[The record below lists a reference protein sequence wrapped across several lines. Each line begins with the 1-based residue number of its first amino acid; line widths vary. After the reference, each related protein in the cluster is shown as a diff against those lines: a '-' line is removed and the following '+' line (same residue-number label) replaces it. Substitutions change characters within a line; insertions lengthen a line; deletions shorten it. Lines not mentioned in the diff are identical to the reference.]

1 MRLRETPRSRRSRS
15 REAAAAAS
23 RRLTS
28 AGDVSGGPRRLGQL
42 ARALPVLALALLG
55 LGLAGLS
62 AGAAPAAAQTAPPY
76 AATAPTY
83 GALYRDGPANRW
95 LLGGTWL
102 YRADLTNAGLAA
114 GWWRNV
120 ASTDGWAP
128 VGVPNS
134 FNAGDL
140 SAASM
145 NGWVGWYRRDFTI
158 PPKAF
163 ASYVAARFRSWIV
176 RFESVNYRAT
186 VWLNGRK
193 IGFHAG
199 EYLPFEFA
207 LKGVHPRVNRLI
219 VRVDSTRNHGDLP
232 PGGGGWWNYGGI
244 NQEVYLRA
252 IQAVD
257 MSPVVIRPV
266 LACPTCAAQIQEQ
279 VTVRNVTAA
288 TQTVSLRGFYGTTGL
303 SFGGHTIPPGGT
315 WVAHATVT
323 IPSPHLWSPTDP
335 YLYRA
340 TLTASDAH
348 GRPLERYTD
357 YSGVR
362 SITVGAGGQLLLN
375 GRVLDLRGFDLH
387 EVNVQT
393 GAALTPAQL
402 QAMVGWV
409 RELGGGIIRAHYP
422 LNPQIEEAADR
433 DGILLW
439 SEVPVYQVN
448 SSYLTRSGWL
458 NFAHTQ
464 LRTNILTNQNH
475 PSVLVWSIANELQT
489 PPSDAEARYIAGA
502 TQLAHQLDPTRPVG
516 MAISNWPGVACQSAY
531 APLDV
536 LGFNDYFGWFD
547 AGGGGTDDPDELS
560 PFLDFLHGCYPSKPL
575 MITEFGFEGSQNGP
589 SEQRGTYQ
597 YQTAQAAFHLGVFAS
612 KPYIAAAMW
621 FALQDFPARPGWSGG
636 DPSPHPPFVEK
647 GEIDLAGNPVQPL
660 FDTIQSIYTS
670 TVQIAPTPAPA
681 RPRARAL
688 RPRSR
693 SRRSGGSAAAFR
705 SPGTRRGL

>member
-1 MRLRETPRSRRSRS
+1 VV
-15 REAAAAAS
+15 
-23 RRLTS
+23 LT
-28 AGDVSGGPRRLGQL
+28 
-42 ARALPVLALALLG
+42 VLALG
-55 LGLAGLS
+55 VAGLS
-62 AGAAPAAAQTAPPY
+62 AGATPALAQAGPPSL
-76 AATAPTY
+76 ATPPTY
-83 GALYRDGPANRW
+83 GALYRDGPTDRW

-102 YRADLTNAGLAA
+102 YRADLSNAGLAA

-120 ASTDGWAP
+120 ASTDGWSP
-128 VGVPNS
+128 VTVPNS

-140 SAASM
+140 STASAS
-145 NGWVGWYRRDFTI
+145 GWVGWYRRDFTI

-163 ASYVAARFRSWIV
+163 ASYVATRFRSWIV

-186 VWLNGRK
+186 VWLNGRR
-193 IGFHAG
+193 IGSHAG

-207 LKGVHPRVNRLI
+207 LTGLHPGVNRLV
-219 VRVDSTRNHGDLP
+219 VRVDNRRNAGDLP
-232 PGGGGWWNYGGI
+232 PRTGGWWNYGGI
-244 NQEVYLRA
+244 NQEVYLRSV
-252 IQAVD
+252 QAVD

-266 LACPTCAAQIQEQ
+266 LPCPTCARGRAIIQEQ
-279 VTVRNVTAA
+279 VTVHNA
-288 TQTVSLRGFYGTTGL
+288 TRSAQTVSLRGSYGAVGL

-315 WVAHATVT
+315 WLARAAVTV
-323 IPSPHLWSPTDP
+323 PAPHLWSPTDP

-340 TLTASDAH
+340 TLTVSDAH

-357 YSGVR
+357 YSGIR
-362 SITVGAGGQLLLN
+362 SIAVGSGGQLLLN

-393 GAALTPAQL
+393 GAALSPTQL

-409 RELGGGIIRAHYP
+409 RELGGRILRSHYP

-433 DGILLW
+433 DGILMW

-448 SSYLTRSGWL
+448 SSYLTRPAWL
-458 NFAHTQ
+458 KFAHNQ
-464 LRTNILTNQNH
+464 LRTDILTNENH
-475 PSVLVWSIANELQT
+475 PSVLVWSVANELQT

-516 MAISNWPGVACQSAY
+516 MAISNWPGVACQAAY

-575 MITEFGFEGSQNGP
+575 MITEFGFEGSQDGP
-589 SEQRGTYQ
+589 SEQRGTYE
-597 YQTAQAAFHLGVFAS
+597 YQTDQAAFHLGVFAS

-647 GEIDLAGNPVQPL
+647 GEIDLQGNPVQPL
-660 FDTIQSIYTS
+660 FGTIQSIYTS
-670 TVQIAPTPAPA
+670 TVQIGPAPTPARRKA
-681 RPRARAL
+681 R
-688 RPRSR
+688 RSSK
-693 SRRSGGSAAAFR
+693 SRRSGGSAAASR
-705 SPGTRRGL
+705 SPGSRHGL